1 VPRGSFQPA
10 SGTTFTAL
18 GRLILDRLDRGVIL
32 LDGKGRV
39 LDANAMARRVLQDR
53 NGMQLRGGRLRFT
66 DKGMNERVAQLVA
79 AQRGG
84 PRGAARAIAAWVR
97 HDEAPPYRVVVM
109 TVPDDSDERGAAL
122 AILIFGP
129 LGRRGIALDVLMQ
142 VYGLTRAQAEV
153 ARNLFAGL
161 SVEQV
166 AAVLEL
172 SLNTVRTHLKH
183 IFTKCDVQSQGEL
196 LQLLASGPQDL

>member
-1 VPRGSFQPA
+1 
-10 SGTTFTAL
+10 
-18 GRLILDRLDRGVIL
+18 
-32 LDGKGRV
+32 
-39 LDANAMARRVLQDR
+39 MARRVLHDR

-66 DKGMNERVAQLVA
+66 VQGMNERVAGLVA
-79 AQRGG
+79 NQRSG
-84 PRGAARAIAAWVR
+84 PRGVVQAIAAWVR
-97 HDEAPPYRVVVM
+97 HEEGPPYRVVVM
-109 TVPDDSDERGAAL
+109 TVPDDPDERGAEL

-129 LGRRGIALDVLMQ
+129 LERRYIALEVLTQ
-142 VYGLTRAQAEV
+142 AYGLTRAQAEV
-153 ARNLFAGL
+153 ARSLFAGL

>member
-1 VPRGSFQPA
+1 VPRGSFHDAPGA
-10 SGTTFTAL
+10 TFSAL

-32 LDGKGRV
+32 LDAQGRV
-39 LDANAMARRVLQDR
+39 LDANAMARRVLHDR

-66 DKGMNERVAQLVA
+66 DQGMNERVARLVA
-79 AQRGG
+79 AQRGV
-84 PRGAARAIAAWVR
+84 PRGAAQAIASWVR
-97 HDEAPPYRVVVM
+97 HDEAPAYRVVVM
-109 TVPDDSDERGAAL
+109 TVPDDPDERGAAL

-129 LGRRGIALDVLMQ
+129 LERRYIALEVLTQ

-153 ARNLFAGL
+153 ARSLFAGL
-161 SVEQV
+161 SAEQV

-183 IFTKCDVQSQGEL
+183 IFTKCEVQSQGEL